1 MLPLLAAAL
10 TRPAVALRAVGPVR
24 EGVRHRL
31 GLQQPRA
38 PQEAFEEDGKLRG
51 KTSYLF
57 GATEPQL
64 VHFRD
69 GMSRVTHIPAIVAV
83 TSPFPPSDKLGIKSV
98 QMEEEMIVP
107 MREMKMGWVPFVPA
121 NIAQAALRQLKEE
134 RVKKYEYCLPYL
146 YQPLREEDFQFDSSV
161 SIMYPLEGDN
171 PPLVTEFD
179 WKFDEMEEFTQQLI
193 DEETLPASEKEKFME
208 FVREQVNAAKGKIR
222 EFWHAVASEHQLSVE
237 GMQEKA
243 KRQKALDDMS
253 EQTKKSLQDMRF
265 YKFYPV
271 PSDNTPDISSLKAAY
286 INRYYGKAHEV
297 L

>member
-1 MLPLLAAAL
+1 MK
-10 TRPAVALRAVGPVR
+10 
-24 EGVRHRL
+24 H
-31 GLQQPRA
+31 
-38 PQEAFEEDGKLRG
+38 EAFEEDGKLRS

-69 GMSRVTHIPAIVAV
+69 GVSRVTHIPAIVAV

-121 NIAQAALRQLKEE
+121 EIAQAALRQLKEE

-179 WKFDEMEEFTQQLI
+179 WKFDEMEEFTQQQI

-222 EFWHAVASEHQLSVE
+222 E
-237 GMQEKA
+237 EKA

-271 PSDNTPDISSLKAAY
+271 PSDDTPDISSLKAAY